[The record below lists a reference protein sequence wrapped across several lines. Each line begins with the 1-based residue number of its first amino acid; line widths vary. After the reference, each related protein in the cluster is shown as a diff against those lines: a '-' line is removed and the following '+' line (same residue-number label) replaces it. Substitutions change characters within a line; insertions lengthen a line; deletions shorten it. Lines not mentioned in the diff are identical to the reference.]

1 MAAKRPKN
9 SALEVDL
16 DFEHNRG
23 RPPIISEENNDI
35 IEDVILKRIR
45 EVLGFCE
52 FSFFFLKIGSLQMKS
67 DCFLLAVMSM
77 SLYTR

>member
-52 FSFFFLKIGSLQMKS
+52 FSFFF
-67 DCFLLAVMSM
+67 
-77 SLYTR
+77 